1 MAKFDWQT
9 TADALEVEIQTAT
22 GTDLIIAQRI
32 VDELYRWGQPYDTG
46 FTQAIDNS
54 KGSVESARSAA
65 LSAWSATTAVAH
77 TQTASAI
84 NFMEG
89 VLGQPTTSFAAFE
102 SNEIASSFAVTAF
115 KQRIGVLTSAEL
127 RDTVNPLHPIVTL
140 GQDDSD
146 VLLEYRDEITA
157 AYAARPLD
165 SAIQGIFTQ
174 TLIAIPQVGN
184 RTIEQT
190 ETFLIRKEA
199 EGVALLSVI

>member
-9 TADALEVEIQTAT
+9 TADALEIEIQTAT

-54 KGSVESARSAA
+54 KGSVESARAAA
-65 LSAWSATTAVAH
+65 LSEWEATTTVCH
-77 TQTASAI
+77 NQTASAI

-89 VLGQPTTSFAAFE
+89 VLGQPITSFAGFE
-102 SNEIASSFAVTAF
+102 SDATASSFAVGAF
-115 KQRIGVLTSAEL
+115 KQRIGVLTSVEL
-127 RDTVNPLHPIVTL
+127 RNNNTELLVTL
-140 GQDDSD
+140 GQADSD
-146 VLLEYRDEITA
+146 VLLQYRDEITA

-165 SAIQGIFTQ
+165 SAIQGLFTQ
-174 TLIAIPQVGN
+174 TLISIPQVGN
-184 RTIEQT
+184 RTIEQA